1 MSNNLISS
9 SGVLNG
15 ITVNNDQSQPPNQ
28 PMQSHQLTQG
38 SPSQGSPSQGS
49 PSQESPPQE
58 QSNVNITESIQIL
71 LNGVQLAQKRGVYT
85 LKEASVIHGAVEF
98 IVTSINK
105 AN

>member
-28 PMQSHQLTQG
+28 PMQSHQLTQE
-38 SPSQGSPSQGS
+38 SPPQA
-49 PSQESPPQE
+49 SPPQE

-85 LKEASVIHGAVEF
+85 LKEASVIHSAVEF